1 MSHKTLVLLEYI
13 KWREILSITFVDIP
27 DRQYRWLTSIN
38 NQKTIESWR
47 SHTVTVKNIEVRDY
61 VSSIPSGAVRL

>member
-1 MSHKTLVLLEYI
+1 MKKKTLV
-13 KWREILSITFVDIP
+13 DNP
-27 DRQYRWLTSIN
+27 DRQYRCLTSIN

-47 SHTVTVKNIEVRDY
+47 RHTEAAVKNIEVRDY

>member
-1 MSHKTLVLLEYI
+1 MLKKLLFLFRRNIKMKKKTLV
-13 KWREILSITFVDIP
+13 DNP
-27 DRQYRWLTSIN
+27 DRQYRCLTSIN

-47 SHTVTVKNIEVRDY
+47 RHTEAAVKNIEVRDY